1 MGQVKCPYVGFTEGI
16 VFAPEGDSYF
26 EQLLFHFHHGIMI
39 AQRVGQRLSH
49 QKKTFLIFSGELARE
64 LLKKVIRTRT
74 ILRAGPDLVRTRT
87 ISKAVL

>member
-1 MGQVKCPYVGFTEGI
+1 MSFTEGF
-16 VFAPEGDSYF
+16 VFAPQGDLYS
-26 EQLLFHFHHGIMI
+26 EQFVFHFHHGIMI
-39 AQRVGQRLSH
+39 AQEVGQRLSH

>member
-1 MGQVKCPYVGFTEGI
+1 
-16 VFAPEGDSYF
+16 
-26 EQLLFHFHHGIMI
+26 MI
-39 AQRVGQRLSH
+39 AQEVGQRLSH

-87 ISKAVL
+87 ISIVTQGKRRNPHNARPTRVG